1 MGTNHPIKPIIFF
14 DGVCNLCN
22 QSVLFVIRRDKKAKF
37 NFAPLQ
43 SGYAQHHLN
52 ILDSTA
58 KELNSIVL
66 LKNGRVYKR
75 SRAVL
80 EIALGLAAPWPL
92 LFAFVVIPAPLR
104 DLVYDW
110 VARHRYK
117 WFGKKDECMIPT
129 PQLKSRFIA

>member
-22 QSVLFVIRRDKKAKF
+22 QSVLFVIKRDQKAKF

-43 SGYAQHHLN
+43 SAYAQHHLN
-52 ILDSTA
+52 DLDSTA
-58 KELNSIVL
+58 KELNTIVL
-66 LKNGRVYKR
+66 LKNGKVYKR

-80 EIALGLAAPWPL
+80 EIALGLSAPWPL
-92 LFAFVVIPAPLR
+92 LFALMVIPAPLR
-104 DLVYDW
+104 DLAYDW
-110 VARHRYK
+110 VARNRYR

-129 PQLKSRFIA
+129 PQLKSRFMA